1 MATEKKRKAAT
12 GKRTGPAA
20 RGRRAPLTREGI
32 VAMALELIEQQG
44 FAAFST
50 RRLGEA
56 LGCEAMSI
64 YHHFPSKQHLL
75 DALVA
80 EVIAGFRWPPP
91 GLDPLEHLRRVCHA
105 YRETAH
111 RYPRFFPYLAVHRLN
126 MPDGVD
132 FIERVLAAF
141 EAVASDR
148 ERAARWFRVVGY
160 YLVGAG
166 LDETSG
172 YAAGPAAA
180 EPVSEAYVAA
190 HCPRL
195 AAAAPCFR
203 QPQWDATFDL
213 GLEALIGAMTG
224 SGD

>member
-1 MATEKKRKAAT
+1 MATNKPKPAGAKASV
-12 GKRTGPAA
+12 P
-20 RGRRAPLTREGI
+20 RGRARCAPLAPGRI
-32 VAMALELIEQQG
+32 VSAGLELIEERG

-50 RRLGEA
+50 RRLGEV

-75 DALVA
+75 DAMVGRVVS
-80 EVIAGFRWPPP
+80 EFRWPPAE
-91 GLDPLEHLRRVCHA
+91 LDPLGRLRQVCHA

-111 RYPRFFPYLAVHRLN
+111 RYPKFFPYVAVHRLN

-132 FIERVLAAF
+132 FIEQVLGAF
-141 EAVASDR
+141 EAVVVDR

-172 YAAGPAAA
+172 YASGPSAA
-180 EPVSEAYVAA
+180 EPVTDAYVAE

-195 AAAAPCFR
+195 TAAAPHFR
-203 QPQWDATFDL
+203 QPQWDATFGL
-213 GLEALIGAMTG
+213 GLEALIGAMT
-224 SGD
+224 SPRD